1 MQLDI
6 GCAPNFNQRSFHF
19 IFFFLNTQNGKL
31 GQTSWNTALNYSHL
45 LTWVSHFNP
54 PCSSLLTCP
63 KKKMMATTSETI
75 SFNYCNSP
83 TQNMGNTD
91 MHKIWAQISH
101 NNYHLVIIITII
113 NTVTKEK
120 YHEEGGSKVISSL
133 HSCVTTQNVWKVS
146 KENSI

>member
-1 MQLDI
+1 MQLDP
-6 GCAPNFNQRSFHF
+6 GCAPNFNQRSSHF
-19 IFFFLNTQNGKL
+19 IFFFFLIHRTVNWVRPVGIQLLT
-31 GQTSWNTALNYSHL
+31 TAI
-45 LTWVSHFNP
+45 TWVSHFNP

-63 KKKMMATTSETI
+63 KKKMMATTSETT

-83 TQNMGNTD
+83 SQNMGNTD
-91 MHKIWAQISH
+91 MQKIWAQISH

-120 YHEEGGSKVISSL
+120 YHKEGGSKVISSL
-133 HSCVTTQNVWKVS
+133 HWCLTMQNIWKVS